1 MDATTMS
8 QVGLGGGTIGILMLA
23 WKVFTWLNHRNI
35 RSKCCGKTFEVE
47 LDVETPKKEPQA
59 SINATQPEHS
69 TLQIRSPEGVEDLH
83 RRDSSVTETSGTGK
97 GDSAVDGDSKGREC

>member
-1 MDATTMS
+1 MS
-8 QVGLGGGTIGILMLA
+8 QIGLGGGSIGILMLA

-59 SINATQPEHS
+59 SINATLPEHS

-83 RRDSSVTETSGTGK
+83 RRDSSVTETGGTGK